1 MTNLKA
7 RISGARPCLVVS
19 VLVALGIATG
29 TVQAQQPLRILV
41 GFPPGGSAD
50 VTARALAE
58 KLKEGL
64 GQTIVVDNKPGAGG
78 RVAADALKSSA
89 ADGAT
94 LLLAPI
100 GTTIILPLT
109 SSTLNYDPWKD
120 FVHVSQVATFRFAM
134 AVGPAAP
141 AKTLT
146 EYLAWARANP
156 ARANYG
162 SPGAGTLPHFF
173 GVMMARAAGVELTHV
188 AYKGGAPKVTDMLGG
203 HMPAGFDTPLE
214 YAELHRSGKLRILA
228 LSGSGRSAAFPEVP
242 TFKEAGVD
250 VDGTGWF
257 GVHAPAALPKSAV
270 DRYASAIAAAMRQ
283 PDLRERLFRL
293 GLEATGTTP
302 EEFVR
307 VMQQDK
313 ARWEPVIRATGF
325 RID

>member
-1 MTNLKA
+1 MPFA
-7 RISGARPCLVVS
+7 RLVS
-19 VLVALGIATG
+19 PALFALIVATG
-29 TVQAQQPLRILV
+29 AADAQQPLRILV

-50 VTARALAE
+50 VTARALAD

-64 GQTIVVDNKPGAGG
+64 GLTIIVDNKPGAGG
-78 RVAADALKSSA
+78 RVAADALKSSP
-89 ADGAT
+89 ADGMT

-100 GTTIILPLT
+100 GTTIILPIT

-120 FVHVSQVATFRFAM
+120 FVQVSQVATFRFAM
-134 AVGPAAP
+134 AVGPGTP
-141 AKTLT
+141 AKTLS

-156 ARANYG
+156 AKANFG

-173 GVMMARAAGVELTHV
+173 GVMLAKAAGVELTHV

-228 LSGSGRSAAFPEVP
+228 LSGNGRSAAFPDVP
-242 TFKEAGVD
+242 TFVEAGVN
-250 VDGTGWF
+250 VDGMGWF
-257 GVHAPAALPKSAV
+257 GVHAPAATAKATV
-270 DRYASAIAAAMRQ
+270 DRYSSAIAAAMRQ

-293 GLEATGTTP
+293 GLEATGTTS

-307 VMQQDK
+307 LMQQDK
-313 ARWEPVIRATGF
+313 ARWESVIRATGF